1 MNHQVK
7 SAASQHYEGL
17 RQAKLQLKISLL
29 NLVLACVSTAVN
41 VGFNTARTS
50 NHKKTLSLWNNCCTH
65 WRSSGAQ
72 TVLRSSQVVQE
83 PVNSWRTAE
92 TGRRLEKKKNARV
105 HTQRQMR
112 RHITRRVRTFQKAA
126 DRAQRSSWQ
135 SSFGWCKIFIVRWFC
150 GGKEEMKIETERWR
164 VSQK

>member
-7 SAASQHYEGL
+7 SAASQHYGGL
-17 RQAKLQLKISLL
+17 RQAKLQLKISLI
-29 NLVLACVSTAVN
+29 NLFLACVSTAVN
-41 VGFNTARTS
+41 VWFNTARTS
-50 NHKKTLSLWNNCCTH
+50 NHKKTLSLRNNCCTH
-65 WRSSGAQ
+65 WRSSRAQ

-92 TGRRLEKKKNARV
+92 MGRRLEKKNACV

-126 DRAQRSSWQ
+126 DRAQCSSWQ

-150 GGKEEMKIETERWR
+150 GEKEEMKIETERWR